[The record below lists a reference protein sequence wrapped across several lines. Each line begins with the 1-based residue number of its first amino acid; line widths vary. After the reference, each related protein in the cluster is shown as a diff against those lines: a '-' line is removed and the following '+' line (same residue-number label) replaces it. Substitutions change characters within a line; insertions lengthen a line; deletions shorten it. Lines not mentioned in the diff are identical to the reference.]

1 MTVWNFISTHIC
13 FSMDG
18 ISVSWLFVAGI
29 FALLWL
35 KRIVTVRRK

>member
-1 MTVWNFISTHIC
+1 MTVWEFVSTNIC

-18 ISVSWLFVAGI
+18 ISVSWVFVAGV
-29 FALLWL
+29 FGLMWL